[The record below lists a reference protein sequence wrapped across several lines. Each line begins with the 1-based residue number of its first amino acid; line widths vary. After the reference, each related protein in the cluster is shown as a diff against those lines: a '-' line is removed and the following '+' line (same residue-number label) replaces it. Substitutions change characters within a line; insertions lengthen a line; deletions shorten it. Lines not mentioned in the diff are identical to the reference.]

1 MGFMDPKDF
10 ISGALN
16 NSTHQIAYYVGEKLA
31 ARFPDKGIIY
41 GCEDWFDPL
50 QFADGEQCSIVQET
64 SVFNQLLTEWE
75 GRGRPLRTRP
85 ENAWFTV
92 LWGTEIIEVVFISW
106 IDDCY
111 KSRQHWI
118 IADTR
123 QVAEAFLRSVCEWC
137 CMPRS
142 QVLVF
147 QGGGWWKNKDL
158 FESVQRASFD
168 DIVLPG
174 GLKQEIQMDLENFF
188 QSKATYEQYGV
199 AWRRGLFF
207 VGPPGNGKT
216 QTVKALI
223 KQARK
228 PCLYIKS
235 FESLHGSVDANVK
248 EVFNRARQSAP
259 CVVVMEDLDSLI
271 SKKSLSFLLN
281 EMDGFAENNG
291 IAVLATTNNPE
302 RIDPAL
308 IDRPGRFDRKFHF
321 GPPGPAERREYLR
334 QWNNSLA
341 EEMRLTEQGLEQVA
355 GVTEGFSFA
364 YLKELRI
371 SAMTEW
377 VSGSRTVSMDRV
389 MESRAAILK
398 EQMRSPKDLKG
409 NKKKA
414 KKNQEASRGVATGR

>member
-1 MGFMDPKDF
+1 MEMGFMDPKDF

-271 SKKSLSFLLN
+271 SKK
-281 EMDGFAENNG
+281 EP
-291 IAVLATTNNPE
+291 VV
-302 RIDPAL
+302 
-308 IDRPGRFDRKFHF
+308 
-321 GPPGPAERREYLR
+321 PAERNGRLRREQR
-334 QWNNSLA
+334 HC
-341 EEMRLTEQGLEQVA
+341 RTCDHEQPGA
-355 GVTEGFSFA
+355 NRSGA
-364 YLKELRI
+364 Y
-371 SAMTEW
+371 
-377 VSGSRTVSMDRV
+377 
-389 MESRAAILK
+389 
-398 EQMRSPKDLKG
+398 
-409 NKKKA
+409 
-414 KKNQEASRGVATGR
+414 